1 MRLSRS
7 MRGAALATLIG
18 LVGAAPVFASII
30 PQYDMTLTRTRA
42 VTGQGDHADTFY
54 NMTPVYLQIPVGS
67 TSNSTPNVI
76 GNTAYQYTF
85 SGGADGAGTG
95 YLSAISIPSNATMA
109 SWLANSPDNQNYVV
123 KTADYSG
130 GDSVITFPFSSTK
143 VSQNE
148 ADGQD
153 SLTTGPY
160 CSDTGAGTACD
171 ISGTSTAAPLY
182 QAIAVGHQLY
192 AWENGT
198 WPTGSSAS
206 GDSVTLTGSVE
217 PAFINGNGNSTDYQV
232 DMSPLITPPVPVQL
246 TDSATQ
252 TSVTKDL
259 SVAVAASW
267 DGGAVAMPL
276 GVPSGYKPSI
286 LHYFTTQP
294 PKHGGIGTTA
304 YPKSTAPITSD
315 PTWIGSADGL
325 GNAVVAFGIGGN
337 HPRAVL
343 WNVVTGAYK
352 TIGVGTIAGAIWD
365 ATLYD
370 SATQT
375 LYVQDQYG
383 NLYAFSTTNGALEA
397 DYLNVSGWTKG
408 TKQYP
413 GALTIAK
420 ELALDHAN
428 NTLYAVGDGNDLIG
442 AFNLNLTIQCGSG
455 STSSSG
461 VSVIGKGGACQ
472 EYPEGPNVNSP
483 AVLTDSNRDNTTVFD
498 NAQGQIWLENAQ
510 DLLVAPSIN
519 AQDSY
524 KQTAQ
529 ITDVG
534 SSYIGVLPDA
544 GTNGNLIGWTNND
557 PNGDPALVVFI
568 PTTYTVAV
576 CADTS
581 AEPGCY
587 ASLTTAA
594 DTTVSLEAAVN
605 PIGITTVS
613 NGNTNV
619 VPGSG
624 SPVAY
629 TVTGPGGTVVA
640 GVPYAHVSAG
650 TWTSSWTTP
659 ANTTG
664 TDQTYTITTT
674 AVDELDQSTTAT
686 TTVTVLPAQ
695 PPPVTNSTLGTLTLT
710 CGYGGGGMPITV
722 PHTCTIPSSVAGNT
736 AAWFVQNPQ
745 YGAKFGDT
753 IHISLTVP
761 PPPLPTNDTVDSVQ
775 LTATLPYTQGIPN
788 APGHPH
794 YVANSG
800 NLYNLEPATL
810 HLAQKAETGTN
821 EYTAIG
827 NLVESWDGYPPDLQ
841 NANFGDAFP
850 LTATWKAVVAY
861 QYPVQVSCATPKHPN
876 KVCSETR
883 YRTDTYKGS
892 AEAPITVNGTDY
904 YTIATPIGY

>member
-1 MRLSRS
+1 MQLSRS
-7 MRGAALATLIG
+7 IRAAALATLIG
-18 LVGAAPVFASII
+18 LVGVAPVFASII
-30 PQYDMTLTRTRA
+30 PQYDMTLTHTRA
-42 VTGQGDHADTFY
+42 VTGQGSHADTFY
-54 NMTPVYLQIPVGS
+54 NMTPIYLQIPPGS
-67 TSNSTPNVI
+67 FSNSTPNVI

-85 SGGADGAGTG
+85 SGGTNGSGTG

-109 SWLANSPDNQNYVV
+109 SWLANRPENQNYVV
-123 KTADYSG
+123 KTATYSG
-130 GDSVITFPFSSTK
+130 GDSVITFPFSTTK

-160 CSDTGAGTACD
+160 ASDTGAGTLYA
-171 ISGTSTAAPLY
+171 GSTAY

-192 AWENGT
+192 AWADGT
-198 WPTGSSAS
+198 WPTGSSS
-206 GDSVTLTGSVE
+206 LGDSVTLSGSVQSV
-217 PAFINGNGNSTDYQV
+217 AIKGNGNNTDYQV
-232 DMSPLITPPVPVQL
+232 DTSPLITPPVPVPVKN
-246 TDSATQ
+246 
-252 TSVTKDL
+252 SVTGATTTDDF

-276 GVPSGYKPSI
+276 GVPSGDQATNQ
-286 LHYFTTQP
+286 HYFTTQLA
-294 PKHGGIGTTA
+294 KSGGIGTTA
-304 YPKSTAPITSD
+304 YPNSTAAITSD

-325 GNAVVAFGIGGN
+325 GNSVVAFGIASTSG
-337 HPRAVL
+337 HPRVVL

-352 TIGVGTIAGAIWD
+352 TLGVGTIAGAIWD

-383 NLYAFSTTNGALEA
+383 NLYAFSTTDGALEV

-408 TKQYP
+408 TPEYP

-483 AVLTDSNRDNTTVFD
+483 AVLTDSNGDNTTVFD
-498 NAQGQIWLENAQ
+498 NEQGQIWLENTQ
-510 DLLVAPSIN
+510 DLLIAPSIN
-519 AQDSY
+519 VQDSY
-524 KQTAQ
+524 KQTAR

-534 SSYIGVLPDA
+534 SSYIGLLPDA
-544 GTNGNLIGWTNND
+544 GTNGDLIGWTNDD
-557 PNGDPALVVFI
+557 PSGNPALVVFI
-568 PTTYTVAV
+568 PTTYSVAV
-576 CADTS
+576 CADAS

-587 ASLTTAA
+587 PSITVAGDTTINLTAA
-594 DTTVSLEAAVN
+594 LN
-605 PIGITTVS
+605 PIGITAVS

-640 GVPYAHVSAG
+640 GVAYAHASAG

-674 AVDELDQSTTAT
+674 AVDELDQSATAT
-686 TTVTVLPAQ
+686 TTVTVLPEQ

-753 IHISLTVP
+753 IHVSLAVP
-761 PPPLPTNDTVDSVQ
+761 PPKLPTNDTVDSVQ

-788 APGHPH
+788 APGYPH
-794 YVANSG
+794 YVADSG

-810 HLAQKAETGTN
+810 HLAQKAETGAN
-821 EYTAIG
+821 EYTATG
-827 NLVESWDGYPPDLQ
+827 TLVESWDGYPPDLQ
-841 NANFGDAFP
+841 NANIGDTYT
-850 LTATWKAVVAY
+850 LTANWKAVVHY
-861 QYPVQVSCATPKHPN
+861 SYPSAIACPTPKDPQ
-876 KVCSETR
+876 KQCPTTD
-883 YRTDTYKGS
+883 YGTDTYQGS
-892 AEAPITVNGTDY
+892 ASTPITVNGTDY